1 MSRKYRQMTYTDC
14 LKMETLLNA
23 GHSRYEVA
31 KILHFSNSTV
41 YREYNRGR
49 YTAHNSQL
57 EEVERYSSD
66 ISREKRR
73 YAATN
78 KGKSVKIG
86 SDFTL
91 VEFLEDKIINEHYS
105 PEAAVALANQS
116 GQFETNISA
125 RTLYRYIDMGIF
137 LNLTNS
143 YLPVKGKRRRHKR
156 TVHTAKRASAGES
169 IENRPSDI
177 DSREQFG
184 HWEMDTVRGRQGIT
198 KSCLLVLTER
208 KTRKEIIRQLPD
220 GKTSSV
226 VAELNRIEASC
237 GSHFSNIFKTITVD
251 NGVEFSDVSGLEY
264 GNATDKAAKKTEKE
278 EKSKKRVHLYYCHPY
293 SSYERGS
300 NENQNRMIRRLIP
313 KGSDIDDYTPE
324 QIERVESWLNTYPRR
339 MFSFETSSQR
349 FQREL
354 RRVLRGENDIKI

>member
-1 MSRKYRQMTYTDC
+1 MSRNYRHMTYTDC

-31 KILHFSNSTV
+31 KILHFSNSTI

-49 YTAHNSQL
+49 YTAHNSEL

-66 ISREKRR
+66 ISRDKRR

-86 SDFTL
+86 SDFAMI
-91 VEFLEDKIINEHYS
+91 EFLEDKIMNGHYS
-105 PEAAVALANQS
+105 PEAAAALANQS
-116 GQFETNISA
+116 GQFTITISA
-125 RTLYRYIDMGIF
+125 RTIYRYIDMGIF

-143 YLPVKGKRRRHKR
+143 YLPVKGKRKHHKR

-169 IENRPSDI
+169 IENRPDDI
-177 DSREQFG
+177 DSREEFG
-184 HWEMDTVRGRQGIT
+184 HWEMDTVRGKQGIT

-208 KTRKEIIRQLPD
+208 KTRKEIIRRLPD
-220 GKTSSV
+220 GKASTV
-226 VAELNRIEASC
+226 VSELDRIEASC
-237 GSHFSNIFKTITVD
+237 GSHFTNIFKTITVD
-251 NGVEFSDVSGLEY
+251 NGVEFSDVSGLERRD
-264 GNATDKAAKKTEKE
+264 ATA
-278 EKSKKRVHLYYCHPY
+278 SYKRVQLYYCHPY

-313 KGSDIDDYTPE
+313 KGSDIDGYTPE
-324 QIERVESWLNTYPRR
+324 QIRCVENWLNTYPRR
-339 MFSFETSSQR
+339 MFGYETIESA
-349 FQREL
+349 L
-354 RRVLRGENDIKI
+354 PA